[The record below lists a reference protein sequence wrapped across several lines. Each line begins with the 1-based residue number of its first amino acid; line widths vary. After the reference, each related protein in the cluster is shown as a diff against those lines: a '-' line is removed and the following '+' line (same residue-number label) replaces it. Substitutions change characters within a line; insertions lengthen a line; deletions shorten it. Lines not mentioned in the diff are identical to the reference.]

1 MTKLY
6 SEKKDNVSMASGKGH
21 RNMAGTILANKSI
34 FSNSG
39 SLRTEFLKF
48 IYLALSLAGLAGTLV
63 IIYNVISIQKV
74 DSMSMILVFLFSCIP
89 MTVMVGG
96 LYGFSSVAAK
106 KHEDLNSDPKRISTL
121 RQGKNKTAAFSG
133 GTDCPNFSSVAFNK
147 ILYQNQTYS

>member
-1 MTKLY
+1 MY
-6 SEKKDNVSMASGKGH
+6 SEKKDNVAMASGNVH
-21 RNMAGTILANKSI
+21 RNMAGTILVNKSK

-48 IYLALSLAGLAGTLV
+48 IYLALSLTGLAGTLF
-63 IIYNVISIQKV
+63 IIYDVISVQKV
-74 DSMSMILVFLFSCIP
+74 NSMSMILVFLFSCFP
-89 MTVMVGG
+89 MAVMIAG

-106 KHEDLNSDPKRISTL
+106 KHGDLNSDPKRISTL

-133 GTDCPNFSSVAFNK
+133 RTDCPNFSSVAFNK